1 MTRPDFTR
9 LTRENIVAFIGDIFD
24 RRGDDEYLGEPV
36 TMAQHMLQGATI
48 AAQNAMSEEIV
59 VAALLH
65 DIGHFTSEFGTF
77 SMDDTEDRFHE
88 EAGAELLEQFFPSVV
103 TDCVRYHVAAK
114 RYLCA
119 TKPEYFKR
127 LSEASI
133 HSLNLQGGPMGA
145 DEVAG
150 SEESQPEGDRA
161 GTLPGRGRKA
171 PGHGHARLLAL
182 CPDGTARRRPALR
195 RAGGWGL
202 TRMEA
207 GPDGLRQ
214 DLYAFGVEL
223 TPTWAGRKSR
233 SCSRKPSVIT
243 WMMSPAFV
251 PGRAPRTLPGEAA
264 GRTGRRPP
272 GSPGSRRDGSE
283 H

>member
-145 DEVAG
+145 DEVA
-150 SEESQPEGDRA
+150 EFEKNPNLKEIVQVRYLD
-161 GTLPGRGRKA
+161 
-171 PGHGHARLLAL
+171 
-182 CPDGTARRRPALR
+182 
-195 RAGGWGL
+195 
-202 TRMEA
+202 EA
-207 GPDGLRQ
+207 GKRPDM
-214 DLYAFGVEL
+214 D
-223 TPTWAGRKSR
+223 TPDYWH
-233 SCSRKPSVIT
+233 
-243 WMMSPAFV
+243 F
-251 PGRAPRTLPGEAA
+251 APMVQRVVDRHCAAQAA
-264 GRTGRRPP
+264 GV
-272 GSPGSRRDGSE
+272 
-283 H
+283 